1 MVPLQKL
8 EQIHQRYEFL
18 EAQMSAGISG
28 EEIAKLSKEYSKL
41 KPVVEK
47 IEEYKSLLLD
57 LQEAEDMMADT
68 DMRPLAEEELPI
80 LKARVPEV
88 EKLLQLAL
96 LPKDAAD
103 ERSAMIE
110 IRPGTGGDEAA
121 LFAADLLRMYQRFSE
136 TNGWA
141 LEVIEEQ
148 LSELGG
154 IKEVVVHVKGDGVFA
169 KLKYESGV
177 HRVQRVPETESGGRV
192 HTSAA
197 TVAVLPEA
205 EDVDIKID
213 QNDLRIDTMRSSG
226 AGGQHVNTT
235 DSAVRITHI
244 PSGTVVTSSEKS
256 QHRNREI
263 AMQVL
268 KTRLYD
274 LERQRVDNER
284 SANRKSQVGSGDRS
298 ERIRTYNFPQG
309 RLTEHRINLTLYKLA
324 QIMEGE
330 LDEVV
335 NNLLSEHQAELLAIA
350 SQ

>member
-28 EEIAKLSKEYSKL
+28 EEIAKLSKEYSQL
-41 KPVVEK
+41 KPVVET
-47 IEEYKSLLLD
+47 IEEYKSLLAD
-57 LQEAEDMMADT
+57 LKEAEVMLADP
-68 DMRPLAEEELPI
+68 DMRQLAEEEIPV

-136 TNGWA
+136 TSGWTF
-141 LEVIEEQ
+141 EIIEEQ

-205 EDVDIKID
+205 EDVDIKIE
-213 QNDLRIDTMRSSG
+213 QNDLRIDTCLLYTSPSPR
-226 AGGQHVNTT
+226 
-235 DSAVRITHI
+235 DS
-244 PSGTVVTSSEKS
+244 
-256 QHRNREI
+256 
-263 AMQVL
+263 
-268 KTRLYD
+268 
-274 LERQRVDNER
+274 
-284 SANRKSQVGSGDRS
+284 
-298 ERIRTYNFPQG
+298 
-309 RLTEHRINLTLYKLA
+309 
-324 QIMEGE
+324 
-330 LDEVV
+330 
-335 NNLLSEHQAELLAIA
+335 
-350 SQ
+350 

>member
-28 EEIAKLSKEYSKL
+28 EEIAKLSKEYSQL
-41 KPVVEK
+41 KPVVET
-47 IEEYKSLLLD
+47 IEEYKSLLAD
-57 LQEAEDMMADT
+57 LQEAEVMMADP
-68 DMRPLAEEELPI
+68 DMRQLAEEEIPI

-136 TNGWA
+136 TSGWTF
-141 LEVIEEQ
+141 EIIEEQ

-154 IKEVVVHVKGDGVFA
+154 IKEVVVHVKGDGVFG

-205 EDVDIKID
+205 EDVDIKIE

-235 DSAVRITHI
+235 DSAVRITHL
-244 PSGTVVTSSEKS
+244 PSGIVVTSSEKS

-274 LERQRVDNER
+274 LERQRVDSER
-284 SANRKSQVGSGDRS
+284 SADRKSQVGSGDRS

-309 RLTEHRINLTLYKLA
+309 RVTDHRINLTLYKLDQVIQGDLA
-324 QIMEGE
+324 EMVSALIEY
-330 LDEVV
+330 D
-335 NNLLSEHQAELLAIA
+335 QAEKLAEIGD
-350 SQ
+350 

>member
-47 IEEYKSLLLD
+47 IEEYKSLLVD

-148 LSELGG
+148 LSEL
-154 IKEVVVHVKGDGVFA
+154 E
-169 KLKYESGV
+169 E
-177 HRVQRVPETESGGRV
+177 
-192 HTSAA
+192 
-197 TVAVLPEA
+197 
-205 EDVDIKID
+205 
-213 QNDLRIDTMRSSG
+213 
-226 AGGQHVNTT
+226 
-235 DSAVRITHI
+235 
-244 PSGTVVTSSEKS
+244 
-256 QHRNREI
+256 
-263 AMQVL
+263 
-268 KTRLYD
+268 
-274 LERQRVDNER
+274 
-284 SANRKSQVGSGDRS
+284 
-298 ERIRTYNFPQG
+298 
-309 RLTEHRINLTLYKLA
+309 
-324 QIMEGE
+324 
-330 LDEVV
+330 
-335 NNLLSEHQAELLAIA
+335 
-350 SQ
+350 